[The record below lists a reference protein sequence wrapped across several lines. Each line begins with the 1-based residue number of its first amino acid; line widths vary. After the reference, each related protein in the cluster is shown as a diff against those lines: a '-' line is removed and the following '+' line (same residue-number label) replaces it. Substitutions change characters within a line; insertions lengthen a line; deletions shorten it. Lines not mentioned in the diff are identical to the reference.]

1 MPYKSI
7 FFGYDYMI
15 RNFIV
20 KSSQIVYKLLLM
32 IRHIYKLILFLIIIP
47 IFIWS
52 FCCITHASGEITA
65 LSYILVDKDSFEI
78 ISGRDFHRPLPPA
91 STTKVLTTIVALEN
105 LTGNETVIPDKGVLK
120 LPRSKLHLQPGKG
133 YRADDLIKGA
143 MIESA
148 NDAAYALATYIGGT
162 EADFAHMMNRKAL
175 EIGARNSNF
184 KNASGLYLP
193 GQQTTCYDLALIF
206 RYALSNKR
214 FKEIVSTRYFLFK
227 EGKKSIRYQN
237 HNRFLFCFEPAIGG
251 KTGYTRVSR
260 HSYVGAFEKDNKTYI
275 LALLGSE
282 DKWGDAVEILRV
294 LYDRV
299 PSDKELRLAKA
310 NSIVL
315 SSFKDKKIKKTAKI
329 SKKQKIKQKKTVKKP
344 SKRR

>member
-1 MPYKSI
+1 MLFKI
-7 FFGYDYMI
+7 VAFGYENII

-20 KSSQIVYKLLLM
+20 KSSQIVYKMLLM
-32 IRHIYKLILFLIIIP
+32 MRRKNTLKSLLIWIPFFILFICNLA
-47 IFIWS
+47 
-52 FCCITHASGEITA
+52 TASGEITA

-78 ISGRDFHRPLPPA
+78 IAGRDFHRPLPPA

-105 LTGNETVIPDKGVLK
+105 LTGKESITPDRGVLK
-120 LPRSKLHLQPGKG
+120 LPRSKLYLQPGRT
-133 YRADDLIKGA
+133 YQADDLIKGA

-162 EADFAHMMNRKAL
+162 EAEFAHMMNRKAL

-193 GQQTTCYDLALIF
+193 GQYTTCFDLALIF
-206 RYALSNKR
+206 RYGLSNKK

-275 LALLGSE
+275 LAILGSE
-282 DKWGDAVEILRV
+282 DKWGDAVEILKG

-299 PSDKELRLAKA
+299 PSDRELRLAKA

-315 SSFKDKKIKKTAKI
+315 SSYKDKKIKKTTKT
-329 SKKQKIKQKKTVKKP
+329 SKKHKIKQKKTPAKP
-344 SKRR
+344 HKRR